1 MIDVAFKGDETII
14 KSDQHVYQWDTGQKI
29 MVSGLGN
36 SSICPNL

>member
-1 MIDVAFKGDETII
+1 MIGVAFKGDETII

-36 SSICPNL
+36 SSITKRC